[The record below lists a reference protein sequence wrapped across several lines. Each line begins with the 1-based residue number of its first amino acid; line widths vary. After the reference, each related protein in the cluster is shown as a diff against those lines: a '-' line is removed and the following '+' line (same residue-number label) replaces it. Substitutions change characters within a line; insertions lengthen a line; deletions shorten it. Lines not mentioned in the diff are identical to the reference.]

1 MLTAPEP
8 EPEPEPPAAA
18 VARADSEPD
27 SPHSDAIE
35 QQLEGLASDGSGSG
49 SDDDDDELLLLGPVL
64 YQLRHSGLP
73 PEFVNQAYRM
83 PVVVRALL
91 VEGAAPSSVTL
102 SDVLDS
108 LQLRGP
114 ARAAAEA
121 EARCGLASAMLR
133 RPQALTAESC
143 AKVCPTSTFSLAT
156 HFLIQN

>member
-35 QQLEGLASDGSGSG
+35 QQLEELASDGSG

-121 EARCGLASAMLR
+121 EARRGLASAMLR

-143 AKVCPTSTFSLAT
+143 AKVCLTSTFSLAT